1 MNPINNRRQ
10 NQTAKMIAIVCAL
23 GILMGLSLAGCAEK
37 KPKTVVGF
45 SQMESDSPWRITETN
60 SIKEEARKRAD
71 RFELIVTD
79 AEGKASKQ
87 VADVKDLI
95 ARGVNAIFLAPR
107 EYDALAPALQA
118 AKEAKIPVF
127 LIDRLAAGKAG
138 EDYVTFLGS
147 DFVAQG
153 ANAARWLVAET
164 GAKANIVELTGTVGS
179 SVARDRSQGFHE
191 QVKTR
196 PNMKVI
202 ASETADFSRE
212 RGRQVMADIIKSKG
226 KQFNAIFAHNDQM
239 ALGAI
244 EALKA
249 AGMQPGKDVLIVSI
263 DGERAALEAII
274 RGELGASIE
283 SSPRFGPLA
292 FDTLER
298 YLNKLRVPPKVTVPD
313 RLYDKNNAKEF
324 VDAAY

>member
-1 MNPINNRRQ
+1 MNPVNNRRQ
-10 NQTAKMIAIVCAL
+10 NYTAKTMAVACIL
-23 GILMGLSLAGCAEK
+23 GILMGLSLAGCKEE

-45 SQMESDSPWRITETN
+45 SQMVNNTPWRTTQTN
-60 SIKEEARKRAD
+60 SIKQEAAKRAAK
-71 RFELIVTD
+71 FELIVTD
-79 AEGKASKQ
+79 AQDQTAKQ
-87 VADVKDLI
+87 VADVNDLI
-95 ARGVNAIFLAPR
+95 ARKVNAIFLAPR
-107 EYDALAPALQA
+107 EFDALAPALQA
-118 AKEAKIPVF
+118 AKQAQIPVF
-127 LIDRLAAGKAG
+127 LIDRTAAGKAG
-138 EDYVTFLGS
+138 EDYVAFLGS
-147 DFVAQG
+147 DFISQG

-164 GAKANIVELTGTVGS
+164 GAKANIVELTGTPGS
-179 SVARDRSQGFHE
+179 SVARDRSQGFNE

-212 RGRQVMADIIKSKG
+212 RAQQVMADIIKSKG
-226 KQFNAIFAHNDQM
+226 KQITAVYAHNDQM

-249 AGMQPGKDVLIVSI
+249 AGMQPGKDVRIISI

-274 RGELGASIE
+274 KGEMNATIE

-298 YLNKLRVPPKVTVPD
+298 YLNKIRVPTKIPVED
-313 RLYDKNNAKEF
+313 RLFDKNNAKEF
-324 VDAAY
+324 VNTAY

>member
-1 MNPINNRRQ
+1 MTLATILL
-10 NQTAKMIAIVCAL
+10 VVFAL
-23 GILMGLSLAGCAEK
+23 GVLMGVSLAGCAAK

-45 SQMESDSPWRITETN
+45 SQMENDSPWRITETN
-60 SIKEEARKRAD
+60 SIKQEAAKRAD

-79 AEGKASKQ
+79 AQGQASKQ

-118 AKEAKIPVF
+118 AKEVKIPVF

-164 GAKANIVELTGTVGS
+164 GAKANIVELTGTPGS
-179 SVARDRSQGFHE
+179 SVARDRSQGFNE

-212 RGRQVMADIIKSKG
+212 KAQQVMADIIKSKG
-226 KQFNAIFAHNDQM
+226 KQFNAIYAHNDQM

-249 AGMQPGKDVLIVSI
+249 AGMQPGKDALIIAI

-274 RGELGASIE
+274 RGEMNATIE

-298 YLNKLRVPPKVTVPD
+298 YLNKIRVPAKITVED
-313 RLYDKNNAKEF
+313 RLYDKNNAKEY
-324 VDAAY
+324 VDEAY